1 MHSHRSQTVLCAC
14 LFLGL
19 FCGVSVSR
27 GAEALPIFSGTTTV
41 SGRVVAGYLLVV
53 PVTVNGRGPWDFV
66 VDTGTNQTVLDPA
79 LAKELRLART
89 GQVALNTLAGQQ
101 KVSLASVDSIS
112 VGKASVQNLEILVGS
127 IDVVRSLDGRVRGVL
142 GLDFLY
148 HFAFSLDYEHTR
160 LRLFPPTLLADPENP
175 GSASVEVQL
184 IDGRLL
190 VPCSWQD
197 TAKGLLALD
206 SGIADV
212 LLFGERRAGDSTTN
226 SGARRQMLVSN
237 SAATEVVRISLADF
251 LVGQQRVH
259 GVRGLLLARTAEMTA
274 LREDGLLP
282 AWLFQSVFVN
292 LHARI
297 AVFKQK

>member
-1 MHSHRSQTVLCAC
+1 MHSHRSQTVLRAC

-19 FCGVSVSR
+19 FCGASVSR
-27 GAEALPIFSGTTTV
+27 GAEALPSFSGTATV

-53 PVTVNGRGPWDFV
+53 PIKVNGRGPWNFV
-66 VDTGTNQTVLDPA
+66 VDTGTNETVLDPA
-79 LAKELRLART
+79 LAKQLHLAT
-89 GQVALNTLAGQQ
+89 AGGVTLNTLAGQQ

-112 VGKASVQNLEILVGS
+112 TGAASVQNLEILVGG
-127 IDVVRSLDGRVRGVL
+127 IDAVRGLDRRIRGVL

-148 HFAFSLDYEHTR
+148 HFAFSLDYEYTR
-160 LRLFPPTLLADPENP
+160 LRLFPPNLLADPENP
-175 GSASVEVQL
+175 GLASVEVQL

-197 TAKGLLALD
+197 AAKRLLALD

-212 LLFGERRAGDSTTN
+212 LLFGDRGAGDSPTKG
-226 SGARRQMLVSN
+226 GAARQMLVSN
-237 SAATEVVRISLADF
+237 AAATEVMRISFADF
-251 LVGQQRVH
+251 LVGEQRVH
-259 GVRGLLLARTAEMTA
+259 GVRGLLLGRTKEMTA

-282 AWLFQSVFVN
+282 ASLFRSVFVN

-297 AVFKQK
+297 ALFKEK

>member
-1 MHSHRSQTVLCAC
+1 MRFHRSQTVLCAC

-19 FCGVSVSR
+19 FCDASVSR
-27 GAEALPIFSGTTTV
+27 GAETLSSFSGTATV

-53 PVTVNGRGPWDFV
+53 PIMVDGRGPWDFV

-79 LAKELRLART
+79 LAKQLRLAT
-89 GQVALNTLAGQQ
+89 AGGATLNTLAGQQ

-112 VGKASVQNLEILVGS
+112 TGAASVQNLEILVGG
-127 IDVVRSLDGRVRGVL
+127 IDAVRGLDRRVRGVL

-148 HFAFSLDYEHTR
+148 HFAFSLDYEYTR
-160 LRLFPPTLLADPENP
+160 LRLFPPNLLADPENH
-175 GSASVEVQL
+175 GLASVEVQL
-184 IDGRLL
+184 VEGRLL

-197 TAKGLLALD
+197 AAKRLLALD

-212 LLFGERRAGDSTTN
+212 LLFGERGERDSTTN
-226 SGARRQMLVSN
+226 RGARRQMLASN

-251 LVGQQRVH
+251 LVGEQRVH
-259 GVRGLLLARTAEMTA
+259 GVRGLLLARTGEMTA

-282 AWLFQSVFVN
+282 ASLFRSVFMN